1 MDHKITI
8 VGAGNVGATLAQRI
22 VEYEL
27 ADVVMLDILSDL
39 AMGKALDILE
49 SAPLLRFNATI
60 EGGGDYAMSA
70 GSDICILT
78 AGLIRRP
85 GMSRED
91 LLAKNCDVVRG
102 AVEQL
107 VKRSPNTILL
117 IVTNPLDAMCE
128 VARRAS
134 GFPRERVLGMAG
146 VLDAARMRYFIAQEL
161 SVSVENVDLMVL
173 GGHGDTMIALPRL
186 ATVNGMPLPQLLSAK
201 RIEAIVARTRD
212 GAVEIMNYYKQGAA
226 YYTPSASA
234 FEMAS
239 AILKNK
245 GKILPCSA
253 YLQGEYG
260 ISDTF
265 VGVPCKLGR
274 RGVEE
279 VIELQ
284 LDEAELAQLQ
294 RSARAVQQLVA
305 RL

>member
-1 MDHKITI
+1 MDHKVTI
-8 VGAGNVGATLAQRI
+8 VGSGNVGATAAQRI
-22 VEYEL
+22 VEREL
-27 ADVVMLDILSDL
+27 ADVVMLDILSNV

-49 SAPLLRFNATI
+49 SAPILGFNATI

-78 AGLIRRP
+78 AGLVRRP
-85 GMSRED
+85 GVSRED
-91 LLAKNCDVVRG
+91 LVVKNAEIVRG

-107 VKRSPNTILL
+107 IRRSPDTILL

-146 VLDAARMRYFIAQEL
+146 VLDASRMRYFIAHEL
-161 SVSVENVDLMVL
+161 GVSVEDVDALVL
-173 GGHGDTMIALPRL
+173 GGHGDTMLALPRL
-186 ATVNGMPLPQLLSAK
+186 ATVNGVPLPQLLRPE
-201 RIEAIVARTRD
+201 RIQAIVERTRE
-212 GAVEIMNYYKQGAA
+212 GAAEIMNYYKQGAA
-226 YYTPSASA
+226 YYTPSAA
-234 FEMAS
+234 VVDMVA

-245 GKILPCSA
+245 RKILPCSA

-260 ISDTF
+260 IHDTF

-279 VIELQ
+279 VVELP
-284 LDEAELAQLQ
+284 LDDTERAQLLH
-294 RSARAVQQLVA
+294 AAETVQKLLT